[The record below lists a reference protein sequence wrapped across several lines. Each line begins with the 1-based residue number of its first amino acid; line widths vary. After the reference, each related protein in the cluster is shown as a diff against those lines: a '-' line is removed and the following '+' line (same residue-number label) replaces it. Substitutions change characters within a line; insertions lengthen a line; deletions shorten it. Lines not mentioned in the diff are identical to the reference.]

1 MQQTYIGG
9 KKREDFADLEDL
21 FKGVEEFMGY
31 VPNAHLTMAEKPELL
46 LAFSNLAMT
55 VFQSKGIDMQTKQLI
70 ALASSLSSGCKYCQ
84 AHTSHGAHQTV
95 IQEEKLQDL
104 LRYEESEFFS
114 LPEKAAIAIA
124 LAAGRVPNE
133 TSTKHF
139 DNLREHFEER
149 QIVQIVAV
157 ISLFGFLNRWNDTM
171 ATQLES
177 EPTEFAESVLSDGGW
192 ALGKH
197 KG

>member
-1 MQQTYIGG
+1 MIVKPAPTN
-9 KKREDFADLEDL
+9 
-21 FKGVEEFMGY
+21 
-31 VPNAHLTMAEKPELL
+31 VPPAVTPPV
-46 LAFSNLAMT
+46 
-55 VFQSKGIDMQTKQLI
+55 VFN
-70 ALASSLSSGCKYCQ
+70 C
-84 AHTSHGAHQTV
+84 
-95 IQEEKLQDL
+95 
-104 LRYEESEFFS
+104 S
-114 LPEKAAIAIA
+114 LPKSIVPLAEVIEEVPIAIFAISAVFAISIEVRPDKFVFSEIFNVSGDDTVAVNPVPVVTNLVLPEATACVFEPSDNIKPAAAIAIA
-124 LAAGRVPNE
+124 FAAGRVPNE
-133 TSTKHF
+133 TSKNHF
-139 DNLREHFEER
+139 DDLREHFEER